1 MDLGLDQA
9 NPFLVN
15 VAHAAIPSPGLG
27 GVNISAPVVSPEQVP
42 MTRRPL
48 IRRCSPSIRMQKE
61 YWDLRIAGKLPT
73 PWGNGELTDTN
84 NNELA
89 DKPPTSG
96 NDELANEVSQFYF
109 VHWKPTKSD
118 G

>member
-9 NPFLVN
+9 NPFLAD
-15 VAHAAIPSPGLG
+15 VAHAAIPGLD
-27 GVNISAPVVSPEQVP
+27 GVHVSSPVVSPDQAP
-42 MTRRPL
+42 MMRRPL

-73 PWGNGELTDTN
+73 PWGNGELTDSN

-89 DKPPTSG
+89 DKSSMPGS
-96 NDELANEVSQFYF
+96 DELANEVSNI
-109 VHWKPTKSD
+109 
-118 G
+118 